1 MAAFLY
7 KGIVLN
13 RKLFALTIPILFL
26 GWWLAQKTDRASFML
41 VLPGILCFTVPIMSL
56 DADMRSGSIGFYRSM
71 PLLVKDYVASQYLLG
86 LLASGFFGTTIYLLK
101 RFVSRID
108 PTLAFYDSLVVLLLP
123 LLMIAVTFPLF
134 YRFTLWSLRRFAFL
148 FSFANAIVFGFGH
161 DLVFHLREWTASAD
175 TTPLWLLVLA
185 GLIPFGFLFS
195 YALSIRMLK
204 RRTQ

>member
-1 MAAFLY
+1 
-7 KGIVLN
+7 
-13 RKLFALTIPILFL
+13 
-26 GWWLAQKTDRASFML
+26 
-41 VLPGILCFTVPIMSL
+41 MSL

-71 PLLVKDYVASQYLLG
+71 PLLAKDYVASQYLLG

-101 RFVSRID
+101 RFVSWID
-108 PTLAFYDSLVVLLLP
+108 PMLAFYDSLVVLLLP

-148 FSFANAIVFGFGH
+148 FLCQRNRIRLWARFGFS
-161 DLVFHLREWTASAD
+161 SAGMD
-175 TTPLWLLVLA
+175 SISRHNPSWLLVLA

>member
-71 PLLVKDYVASQYLLG
+71 PLLAKDYVASQYLLG

-108 PTLAFYDSLVVLLLP
+108 PMLAFYDSLVVLLLP

-134 YRFTLWSLRRFAFL
+134 YRFTL
-148 FSFANAIVFGFGH
+148 
-161 DLVFHLREWTASAD
+161 
-175 TTPLWLLVLA
+175 
-185 GLIPFGFLFS
+185 
-195 YALSIRMLK
+195 
-204 RRTQ
+204 